1 MIIEVTSNIIIK
13 EGISYL
19 EISNKRNI
27 ENSGYLLS
35 IHKYINDEENDD
47 NSVNKFLQK
56 IGLFSSQNNLTK
68 LGENFKNTGE
78 LFINEHGKYDIKYI
92 ENDNFLCNKILS
104 INVSQSRGNNKND
117 DNSSL
122 QIFIHDYNEE
132 EVPLELNNNEYK
144 TIKINNINTLH
155 VENTLERAIVLDI
168 TIKDDKI
175 DAILDKKY
183 NITHLLKVNE
193 VDEFID
199 KYINTDYIIY
209 NKDNK
214 KLIID
219 KNQYYKL
226 KDDEKKQMLC
236 KLFSVANDKYRIVFN
251 DIELEPNNECSR
263 EWLEYLLKNDIT
275 YFVDKN
281 KFKEKVIY
289 FYNICD
295 KFNKEYSYQE
305 FKKLFS
311 KFDEHF
317 WYLNA
322 QIDVTKES

>member
-13 EGISYL
+13 KGISYL

-27 ENSGYLLS
+27 ENSGYLSS

-47 NSVNKFLQK
+47 NIINKFLQK

-68 LGENFKNTGE
+68 LGEDFINTRE
-78 LFINEHGKYDIKYI
+78 LFINEHGKYDIEYI

-104 INVSQSRGNNKND
+104 INVSKSGGNNKND
-117 DNSSL
+117 DNSGL
-122 QIFIHDYNEE
+122 QPFKHDYNEE
-132 EVPLELNNNEYK
+132 EVPLDLSDNEYK
-144 TIKINNINTLH
+144 TIKINNINKLY
-155 VENTLERAIVLDI
+155 VENTHERARVLDI

-183 NITHLLKVNE
+183 NIKHLLKIKK

-209 NKDNK
+209 NKTNK

-236 KLFSVANDKYRIVFN
+236 KLFPVSNDKYRILFN

-281 KFKEKVIY
+281 KFKEKVS
-289 FYNICD
+289 FFHNKCD
-295 KFNKEYSYQE
+295 KFDKEYSYQE
-305 FKKLFS
+305 FKELFS
-311 KFDEHF
+311 KYDEHF
-317 WYLNA
+317 WYLNT

>member
-27 ENSGYLLS
+27 GDSGYLSS
-35 IHKYINDEENDD
+35 IYEYIKDREKDRENDN
-47 NSVNKFLQK
+47 NSINKFLQK
-56 IGLFSSQNNLTK
+56 IGLFSSQNDLTK
-68 LGENFKNTGE
+68 LGKDFINTGD
-78 LFINEHGKYDIKYI
+78 LFVNEHGKYDIEYI

-104 INVSQSRGNNKND
+104 IKVSQSKSN
-117 DNSSL
+117 DNSGL
-122 QIFIHDYNEE
+122 EPFKHDYNEE
-132 EVPLELNNNEYK
+132 EVPLELSDNEYK
-144 TIKINNINTLH
+144 IIKINNINKLH
-155 VENTLERAIVLDI
+155 IEDTDERAKALDI

-175 DAILDKKY
+175 DAILDEKY
-183 NITHLLKVNE
+183 NITHLLKIKK

-219 KNQYYKL
+219 KNQYDKL

-236 KLFSVANDKYRIVFN
+236 KSFSVAKNKYRIVFS

-275 YFVDKN
+275 YFIDKN
-281 KFKEKVIY
+281 KFKEKVS
-289 FYNICD
+289 FFHNKCD
-295 KFNKEYSYQE
+295 RFNKEYSYQE
-305 FKKLFS
+305 FKELFD
-311 KFDEHF
+311 KHDEHF